1 MENQNKKETIR
12 VVLVDD
18 QTMIRQGL
26 GYVIKMQTD
35 MEVSGEASN
44 GEEAVKIVGEI
55 IPDVVLMDVQM
66 PNMSGIDATREIT
79 RLHPSIKVLIL
90 TTFDTYD
97 YIVDGIRAGAVGYML
112 KDSDSQEMLDL
123 IRRAHQGEALFYT
136 ATAAK
141 ALADAL
147 QFQQKNYESA
157 SHSDSDA
164 DFDSALPPLVMFDQL
179 TDRERDV
186 LEQLSYGK
194 RNDQIAKHLLIS
206 GGTVKTHIHR
216 ILQKMGVED
225 RTQAVAKAIRYKI
238 VK

>member
-1 MENQNKKETIR
+1 MVNQNKKETIR

-26 GYVIKMQTD
+26 GYVIKMQKD

-112 KDSDSQEMLDL
+112 KDSDSQDMLDL
-123 IRRAHQGEALFYT
+123 IRRAYQGEALFYT

-147 QFQQKNYESA
+147 QFQQKNHESA
-157 SHSDSDA
+157 SHPDSDA
-164 DFDSALPPLVMFDQL
+164 DSALPPLVMLDQL

-194 RNDQIAKHLLIS
+194 RNDQIAQHLLIS

>member
-26 GYVIKMQTD
+26 GYVIKMQKD

-44 GEEAVKIVGEI
+44 GEEAVKIIGEVL
-55 IPDVVLMDVQM
+55 PDVVLMDVQM

-112 KDSDSQEMLDL
+112 KDSDSQDMLDL

-141 ALADAL
+141 ALAEVL
-147 QFQQKNYESA
+147 QFQQKNHEPE
-157 SHSDSDA
+157 SDA
-164 DFDSALPPLVMFDQL
+164 DCDSALPPLVMFDQL

-194 RNDQIAKHLLIS
+194 RNDQIAQHLLIS

>member
-26 GYVIKMQTD
+26 GYVIKMQKD

-112 KDSDSQEMLDL
+112 KDSDSQDMLDL

-141 ALADAL
+141 ALAEVL
-147 QFQQKNYESA
+147 QFQQKNQEPD

-164 DFDSALPPLVMFDQL
+164 DLDSALPPLVMFDQL

-186 LEQLSYGK
+186 LEQLSHGK
-194 RNDQIAKHLLIS
+194 RNDQIAQHLLIS

>member
-1 MENQNKKETIR
+1 MVNQNKKETIR

-26 GYVIKMQTD
+26 GYVIKMQKD

-44 GEEAVKIVGEI
+44 GEEAVKLVGEI

-112 KDSDSQEMLDL
+112 KDSDSQDMLDL

-141 ALADAL
+141 ALAEVL
-147 QFQQKNYESA
+147 QFQQKNHESS
-157 SHSDSDA
+157 SHFDSDA
-164 DFDSALPPLVMFDQL
+164 DSVLPPLVMLDQL
-179 TDRERDV
+179 TDREQDV

-194 RNDQIAKHLLIS
+194 RNDQIAQHLLIAE
-206 GGTVKTHIHR
+206 GTVKTHIHR

>member
-1 MENQNKKETIR
+1 MVNKIKKETIR

-26 GYVIKMQTD
+26 GYVIKMQKD

-44 GEEAVKIVGEI
+44 GEEAVKLIGEV

-112 KDSDSQEMLDL
+112 KDSDSQDMLDL

-141 ALADAL
+141 ALAEVL
-147 QFQQKNYESA
+147 QFQQKNHESS
-157 SHSDSDA
+157 SHSDSDT
-164 DFDSALPPLVMFDQL
+164 DSVLPPLVMLDQL
-179 TDRERDV
+179 TDREQDV

-194 RNDQIAKHLLIS
+194 RNDQIAQHLLIS
-206 GGTVKTHIHR
+206 EGTVKTHIHR
-216 ILQKMGVED
+216 ILQKMGVGD

-238 VK
+238 VKE

>member
-1 MENQNKKETIR
+1 MVNKNKKETIR

-26 GYVIKMQTD
+26 GYVIKMQED
-35 MEVSGEASN
+35 MEVVGEASN
-44 GEEAVKIVGEI
+44 GEEAVQVIRDV

-66 PNMSGIDATREIT
+66 PNMSGIEATREII

-90 TTFDTYD
+90 TTFDTHA
-97 YIVDGIRAGAVGYML
+97 YIVDGIRAGAIGYML
-112 KDSDSQEMLDL
+112 KDSDSQDMLDL

-136 ATAAK
+136 ATAAQ
-141 ALADAL
+141 ALAEVL
-147 QFQQKNYESA
+147 QFQQENFDSA
-157 SHSDSDA
+157 SHPDSDTV
-164 DFDSALPPLVMFDQL
+164 LPPLVMLDQL
-179 TDRERDV
+179 TDRELDV
-186 LEQLSYGK
+186 LQQLSYGK
-194 RNDQIAKHLLIS
+194 RNDQIAQQLLIS
-206 GGTVKTHIHR
+206 EGTVKTHIHR

>member
-1 MENQNKKETIR
+1 MVNQNKKETIR

-26 GYVIKMQTD
+26 GYVIKMQKD

-44 GEEAVKIVGEI
+44 GEEAVKLVGEV

-112 KDSDSQEMLDL
+112 KDSDSQDMLDL

-141 ALADAL
+141 ALAEVL
-147 QFQQKNYESA
+147 QFQQKNHESS
-157 SHSDSDA
+157 SHFDSDA
-164 DFDSALPPLVMFDQL
+164 DSVLPPLVMLDPL
-179 TDRERDV
+179 TDREQDV

-194 RNDQIAKHLLIS
+194 RNDQIAQHLLIAE
-206 GGTVKTHIHR
+206 GTVKTHIHR

>member
-1 MENQNKKETIR
+1 MENHNKKETIR

-26 GYVIKMQTD
+26 GYVIKMQKD

-44 GEEAVKIVGEI
+44 GEEAVQIVGEI

-112 KDSDSQEMLDL
+112 KDSDSQDMLDL

-141 ALADAL
+141 ALAEVL
-147 QFQQKNYESA
+147 QSQQKSDE
-157 SHSDSDA
+157 SDSDA

-194 RNDQIAKHLLIS
+194 RNDQIAQHLLIS

-216 ILQKMGVED
+216 ILQKLGVED

>member
-1 MENQNKKETIR
+1 MENHNKKETIR

-26 GYVIKMQTD
+26 GYVIKMQKD

-44 GEEAVKIVGEI
+44 GEEAVQIVGEI

-112 KDSDSQEMLDL
+112 KDSDSQDMLEL

-141 ALADAL
+141 ALAEVL
-147 QFQQKNYESA
+147 QSQQKSDE
-157 SHSDSDA
+157 SDSDA

-194 RNDQIAKHLLIS
+194 RNDQIAQHLLIS

>member
-1 MENQNKKETIR
+1 MENHNKKETIR

-26 GYVIKMQTD
+26 GYVIKMQKD

-44 GEEAVKIVGEI
+44 GEEAVQIVGEI

-112 KDSDSQEMLDL
+112 KDSDSQDMLDL

-141 ALADAL
+141 ALAEVL
-147 QFQQKNYESA
+147 QSQQKSDE
-157 SHSDSDA
+157 SDSDA

-194 RNDQIAKHLLIS
+194 RNDQIAQHLLIS